1 MSSEDPQPTELD
13 DTHLEQ
19 ATGGLVSAAVTYK
32 SVNPVAKALALNRNG
47 GGGGGVSFGSLD
59 TGVDLDRDEPDLL

>member
-1 MSSEDPQPTELD
+1 MSRKDQQPTELD

-47 GGGGGVSFGSLD
+47 GGGVSFGSLD